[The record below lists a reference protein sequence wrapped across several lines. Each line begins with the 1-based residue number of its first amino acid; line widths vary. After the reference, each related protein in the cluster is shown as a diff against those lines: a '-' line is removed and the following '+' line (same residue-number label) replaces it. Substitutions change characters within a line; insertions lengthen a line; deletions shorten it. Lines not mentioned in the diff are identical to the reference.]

1 MTTTINEN
9 PATFENMKSL
19 LSSCKKYQPKSDHGI
34 NFHVLISNS
43 SRLDFIDPDKDS
55 RRVKIIIHNV
65 CEQMGVSQ
73 SEILT
78 RKTRLSQFV
87 FSRMLIAYFIR
98 KHTDLTLKG
107 IAAAMWKGSG
117 PHRHHTTIIHSCR
130 ICQDM
135 VDSHQSRHDFYNV
148 FMKLSS
154 IFDEMSAGS
163 E

>member
-1 MTTTINEN
+1 MTTTSQKSIESLDIMDNLIRSSKTPEQSNKSINI
-9 PATFENMKSL
+9 
-19 LSSCKKYQPKSDHGI
+19 HI
-34 NFHVLISNS
+34 LISNS
-43 SRLDFIDPDKDS
+43 RRSDFLDPDKDL
-55 RRVKIIIHNV
+55 RLAKIIIHNV

-117 PHRHHTTIIHSCR
+117 QHQHHTTIIHSCR
-130 ICQDM
+130 ICQYM
-135 VDSHQSRHDFYNV
+135 VDTRQSRHDFYNV
-148 FMKLSS
+148 FIKLSR
-154 IFDEMSAGS
+154 IFDEMNATS